1 MTPVTQTA
9 SAAALPADACPI
21 VKEAR
26 AGSSSAQTKVLT
38 QLAGDDG
45 VVGDGMELRASRGF
59 RMERRWL
66 FHRHR
71 AKGCRGRASLGIRFQ
86 ESGCGRLDAGCR
98 MPDAGCWMQ
107 DAD

>member
-45 VVGDGMELRASRGF
+45 VVGDGRELRAKSGVQDGKK
-59 RMERRWL
+59 MALPSSPSE
-66 FHRHR
+66 
-71 AKGCRGRASLGIRFQ
+71 GIQRASESRNQ
-86 ESGCGRLDAGCR
+86 ESGIRNQDAGGWMQDAGCR
-98 MPDAGCWMQ
+98 ML